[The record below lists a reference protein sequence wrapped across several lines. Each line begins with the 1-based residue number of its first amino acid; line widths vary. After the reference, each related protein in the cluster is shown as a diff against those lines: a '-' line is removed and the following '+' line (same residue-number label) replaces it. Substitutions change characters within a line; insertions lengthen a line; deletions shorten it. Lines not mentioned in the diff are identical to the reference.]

1 MFLANTRQNAKIEFY
16 PRLQALL
23 SFRRSLSR
31 DLKKKSAQ
39 KKKDVSALGGTFVC
53 VTLRVPRGALA
64 SIFPLTVLDSRDNSA
79 EWEGLFVN

>member
-31 DLKKKSAQ
+31 DLKKNQ
-39 KKKDVSALGGTFVC
+39 PKKKKMSVHWAELSFVSLSEFHAA
-53 VTLRVPRGALA
+53 R
-64 SIFPLTVLDSRDNSA
+64 
-79 EWEGLFVN
+79 

>member
-1 MFLANTRQNAKIEFY
+1 MFLANTRQNEKLNFTLDFKHFFLFGLFVAQF
-16 PRLQALL
+16 
-23 SFRRSLSR
+23 
-31 DLKKKSAQ
+31 KKNQPK

>member
-1 MFLANTRQNAKIEFY
+1 MFLANTRQNEKLNFKTSSTSFFSAKFVA
-16 PRLQALL
+16 R
-23 SFRRSLSR
+23 F
-31 DLKKKSAQ
+31 KKKSAQ

>member
-1 MFLANTRQNAKIEFY
+1 MFLANTRQNEKLNFTLDFKHFFLFGEVCRAIWKKIS
-16 PRLQALL
+16 P
-23 SFRRSLSR
+23 
-31 DLKKKSAQ
+31 

>member
-1 MFLANTRQNAKIEFY
+1 MFLANTRQNEKLNFTLDFKHSFFSAKFVA
-16 PRLQALL
+16 R
-23 SFRRSLSR
+23 F
-31 DLKKKSAQ
+31 KKNQPK

-79 EWEGLFVN
+79 EWEGLFVI